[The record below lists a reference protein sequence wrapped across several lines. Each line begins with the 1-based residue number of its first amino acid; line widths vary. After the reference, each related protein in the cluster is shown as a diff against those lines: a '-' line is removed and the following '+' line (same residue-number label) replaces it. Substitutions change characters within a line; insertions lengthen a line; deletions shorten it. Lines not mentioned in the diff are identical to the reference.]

1 MYIMCVYIQ
10 RKKETEMKSKTEIES
25 LKKMSTIYKSLARLI
40 KEKQRGHELAKF
52 GMQNKH
58 YR

>member
-1 MYIMCVYIQ
+1 M
-10 RKKETEMKSKTEIES
+10 TNKTKIKF

-40 KEKQRGHELAKF
+40 KEKQRGHELAKL
-52 GMQNKH
+52 GIQKKH